1 MYKKLEGDFVSC
13 SFPDTRNQTNQTLVF
28 FFQQPGTVLRFF
40 KGGQRI
46 SSVYTIY
53 PDDKAPFN
61 AYCDQT
67 TAGGGWTVI
76 QKRLNGFD
84 DYRRTWEDYKHG
96 FGSFLIVNIGL
107 D

>member
-1 MYKKLEGDFVSC
+1 MV
-13 SFPDTRNQTNQTLVF
+13 
-28 FFQQPGTVLRFF
+28 

-53 PDDKAPFN
+53 PDDKAPFD

-84 DYRRTWEDYKHG
+84 DFSRTWDDYKHHDRTENACTVSISLCPIQSLRKV
-96 FGSFLIVNIGL
+96 F
-107 D
+107 

>member
-1 MYKKLEGDFVSC
+1 MYKKLEGHFVSC
-13 SFPDTRNQTNQTLVF
+13 SFPDTRNQTNQTLF
-28 FFQQPGTVLRFF
+28 FFLSTARNCTELF

-84 DYRRTWEDYKHG
+84 DFRRT
-96 FGSFLIVNIGL
+96 
-107 D
+107 

>member
-1 MYKKLEGDFVSC
+1 MV
-13 SFPDTRNQTNQTLVF
+13 
-28 FFQQPGTVLRFF
+28 

-53 PDDKAPFN
+53 PDDKAPFD

-84 DYRRTWEDYKHG
+84 DFSRTWDDYKHG
-96 FGSFLIVNIGL
+96 FGNFLIDEYWLGL
-107 D
+107 KKIRHLTRNKSQDKLCVDLGVTKNKIVCAEYA